1 MDELLC
7 LNKLTR
13 LKEML
18 SNGEKGN
25 ATYFSSRLNVST
37 RTFFRMKNHL
47 CKIYGI
53 RLKFNKLQD
62 AYYLE

>member
-18 SNGEKGN
+18 SHGEKGN
-25 ATYFSSRLNVST
+25 AAYFSSRLQISN
-37 RTFFRMKNHL
+37 RTFFRLKAHL
-47 CKIYGI
+47 EKIYG
-53 RLKFNKLQD
+53 LKVKYNKIQD
-62 AYYLE
+62 TYYIE